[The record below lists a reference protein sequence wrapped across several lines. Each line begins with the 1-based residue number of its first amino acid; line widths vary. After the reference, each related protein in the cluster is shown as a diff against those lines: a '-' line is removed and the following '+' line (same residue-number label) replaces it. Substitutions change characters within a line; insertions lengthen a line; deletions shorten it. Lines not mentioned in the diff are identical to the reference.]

1 MSDAY
6 AVPLIP
12 LLAQPSSTPG
22 GVGSL
27 ESEVLPALKELS
39 LRLTQLGTS
48 AMSWEQVSE
57 WAK

>member
-1 MSDAY
+1 M
-6 AVPLIP
+6 
-12 LLAQPSSTPG
+12 QPSSTPS

-39 LRLTQLGTS
+39 QRLTQLGTS

-57 WAK
+57 LAN